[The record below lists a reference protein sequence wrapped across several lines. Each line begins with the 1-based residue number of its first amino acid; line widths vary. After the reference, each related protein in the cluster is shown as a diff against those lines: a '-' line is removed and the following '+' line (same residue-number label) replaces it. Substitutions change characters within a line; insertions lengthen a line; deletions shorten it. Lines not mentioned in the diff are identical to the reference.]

1 MNKYRKATLDMDRLM
16 DIDRFTYRF
25 GLRFGE
31 FKKQKNKIR
40 PNKMQQMDGVQSA
53 VPETGSFS
61 CFSWLFQDLEDPK
74 KTAFIGALVI
84 QNLVIRSRKYP

>member
-16 DIDRFTYRF
+16 DIDRFIYRF

-31 FKKQKNKIR
+31 FQKQKNKIR

-53 VPETGSFS
+53 VPEMDHFLDFLGFS
-61 CFSWLFQDLEDPK
+61 KTWRTPK
-74 KTAFIGALVI
+74 NPRSLAL
-84 QNLVIRSRKYP
+84 